1 MFSGKTEELLRRL
14 RRASL
19 AKQAV
24 TLFKPER
31 DNRHDTTDV
40 VSHDSRRQPA
50 HAMADAAAS
59 ALDGHRINGR
69 RIGVR
74 DADSDDKKKK
84 KGGRRDPEGLK
95 LYIGNLPFT
104 ATQEQ
109 LTTMVGAHA
118 TVNEVVMAT
127 DPAGKSK
134 GFGFAFIKDM
144 DKGEAVVKALNG
156 MELEG
161 RKIKVDIAKA
171 KAGKGGK
178 GGRGPKSGD
187 SDGGKSSRELQ
198 AIREEEEGGKKRKR
212 RPRPKKD

>member
-1 MFSGKTEELLRRL
+1 MISQIPISFFGRIFHHSLWSHC
-14 RRASL
+14 RAL
-19 AKQAV
+19 VGCEIGFGFV
-24 TLFKPER
+24 TYGSK
-31 DNRHDTTDV
+31 
-40 VSHDSRRQPA
+40 
-50 HAMADAAAS
+50 AMADAAAS

-178 GGRGPKSGD
+178 DGRGPKSGD
-187 SDGGKSSRELQ
+187 SGGGKSSRELQ